1 MRDLCPRLFPG
12 NRTGCAVFLHIV
24 RTDAEP
30 IVSYLGYI
38 GVPARIVVSPLDM
51 AAGRKLTTGVRVR
64 IPGAR
69 NPYGTK
75 TVLSPF
81 RYYESGDKN

>member
-12 NRTGCAVFLHIV
+12 K
-24 RTDAEP
+24 
-30 IVSYLGYI
+30 YI
-38 GVPARIVVSPLDM
+38 
-51 AAGRKLTTGVRVR
+51 R
-64 IPGAR
+64 IPRAR
-69 NPYGTK
+69 NPYGAK

>member
-12 NRTGCAVFLHIV
+12 YRCIA
-24 RTDAEP
+24 
-30 IVSYLGYI
+30 
-38 GVPARIVVSPLDM
+38 LDI
-51 AAGRKLTTGVRVR
+51 AAGRKLTTGLKVHT
-64 IPGAR
+64 AR
-69 NPYGTK
+69 NPYGAK